1 MKITHASTFSGI
13 GAPEIAAEMLG
24 WDNLF
29 HCEINPFG
37 RHVLDYH
44 FPKAK
49 SYGDITQTDFSEW
62 RGKVT
67 VLTGGF
73 PCQPFSYAGKRR
85 GSEDDR
91 YLWPY
96 MLKCIEQIRPSWFV
110 GENVAGIGT
119 MVFPGEDVKVGSQA
133 DLFGEGDDIYER
145 REKYVLYEI
154 IENLENIGYD
164 VQTFVI
170 PACSVGAPHR
180 RDRIFIVAHL
190 AEPFADTDSDTDVSG
205 KSRVDAVENGEGRL
219 SERHKVQ
226 RSIEPVGFRREMEKS
241 FADTESEQ
249 SDGHQSEQSGCCGK
263 KKVEL
268 GGGCGESCD
277 ESGIATDTD
286 SIRQPA
292 SERQSGFFGPSLDT
306 QCEWVAL
313 YGSCGF
319 SCKQLFADGRA
330 PEWFT
335 DRWRD
340 FPSIPAVHR
349 GNDGIPFPLDG
360 LTLSFAKWK
369 RESLKAY
376 GNAIVPQIMYEIF
389 RAIDKVERCYDK

>member
-13 GAPEIAAEMLG
+13 GAPEIAAELLG

-62 RGKVT
+62 RGRVT

-96 MLKCIEQIRPSWFV
+96 MLKCIEQIKPSWFV

-119 MVFPGEDVKVGSQA
+119 MVFPDEDVKVGSQT

-154 IENLENIGYD
+154 IENLENIGYN

-170 PACSVGAPHR
+170 PACAVGAPHR

-190 AEPFADTDSDTDVSG
+190 AE
-205 KSRVDAVENGEGRL
+205 
-219 SERHKVQ
+219 
-226 RSIEPVGFRREMEKS
+226 S
-241 FADTESEQ
+241 FA
-249 SDGHQSEQSGCCGK
+249 
-263 KKVEL
+263 
-268 GGGCGESCD
+268 
-277 ESGIATDTD
+277 DTD

-292 SERQSGFFGPSLDT
+292 SERQSGFFGSSLDS
-306 QCEWVAL
+306 QCEWLAL
-313 YGSCGF
+313 YGPCGF
-319 SCKQLFADGRA
+319 SCKQPFADNRA

-335 DRWRD
+335 DRWRA
-340 FPSIPAVHR
+340 FPSISAVHR
-349 GNDGIPFPLDG
+349 GNDGIPFSLDG
-360 LTLSFAKWK
+360 LTISFAKWR

-376 GNAIVPQIMYEIF
+376 GNAIVPQIMFEIF

>member
-24 WDNLF
+24 RDNLF

-62 RGKVT
+62 RGRVT

-85 GSEDDR
+85 GSEDG

-96 MLKCIEQIRPSWFV
+96 MLKCIEQIKPSWFV

-119 MVFPGEDVKVGSQA
+119 MVFPGEDVKVGSQT

-170 PACSVGAPHR
+170 PACAVGTSHR
-180 RDRIFIVAHL
+180 RDRIFIVAHP
-190 AEPFADTDSDTDVSG
+190 AE
-205 KSRVDAVENGEGRL
+205 
-219 SERHKVQ
+219 
-226 RSIEPVGFRREMEKS
+226 S
-241 FADTESEQ
+241 FAD
-249 SDGHQSEQSGCCGK
+249 D
-263 KKVEL
+263 
-268 GGGCGESCD
+268 
-277 ESGIATDTD
+277 
-286 SIRQPA
+286 
-292 SERQSGFFGPSLDT
+292 
-306 QCEWVAL
+306 
-313 YGSCGF
+313 
-319 SCKQLFADGRA
+319 RA
-330 PEWFT
+330 HEWFT
-335 DRWRD
+335 DSWRA

-360 LTLSFAKWK
+360 LTISFAKWK
-369 RESLKAY
+369 REPLKAY
-376 GNAIVPQIMYEIF
+376 GNAIVPQIMFEIF